1 MRRKDTFPVG
11 RSKARADATAGK
23 RVAVDSRRGGG
34 NESGM
39 IRPALI
45 ALLALFA
52 ATSLARGQTPP
63 RVTTDTGVVAGVEEG
78 PARIF
83 RAIPYAAPPVGPL
96 RWKPPAP
103 ASRWQGVRDASKD
116 GPACPQ
122 TVYEGRYNA
131 GGYQGPTSEDCL
143 TLDVFAPLAAKRAP
157 VLVWIFGGGDVAGA
171 NSIAPNDGRFFARD
185 GVVVVAMNYR
195 LGALGWFAHPA
206 LTSEAPP
213 TAPLANYG
221 LMDQIAALKWVKRNI
236 AAFGGDPGN
245 VTISGESAGGENVLT
260 LMVTPA
266 AGGLFQKAT
275 VQSGG
280 GWSAPAT
287 LAGAEQAGAALAIKL
302 GLPADATV
310 EQLRAL
316 GADALVAAGGRY
328 GPIVDGRLVVES
340 AAQGFA
346 RGHQAPA
353 PLIIG
358 SNSWEASLLP
368 PATDAAYAAAASP
381 AVRAA
386 YPDQASDPATL
397 AQAMFTDAVMGA
409 PARWFAAKASAKAGA
424 WLYEFSYIRVE
435 RRGKIPGANHTA
447 ENPYVFDTQ
456 TLVANYSTEPVD
468 RQAAAYVHECWV
480 SFANTGKPDCYVG
493 NRAWPAYDPKT
504 DALIVF
510 DAPPT
515 IVAHHRKAELD
526 AQQAAAGALIAP

>member
-1 MRRKDTFPVG
+1 ML
-11 RSKARADATAGK
+11 
-23 RVAVDSRRGGG
+23 
-34 NESGM
+34 
-39 IRPALI
+39 RPALV
-45 ALLALFA
+45 ALLASICASFA
-52 ATSLARGQTPP
+52 HGQAAST
-63 RVTTDTGVVAGVEEG
+63 VSIDTGVVAGAIEG
-78 PARIF
+78 PARIY

-96 RWKPPAP
+96 RWKPPAAP
-103 ASRWQGVRDASKD
+103 AKWRGVLDASKD

-122 TVYEGRYNA
+122 PIYPGRYNA
-131 GGYQGPTSEDCL
+131 GGYQGPVSEDCL

-171 NSIAPNDGRFFARD
+171 DSIAPNDGRFFARD

-206 LTSEAPP
+206 LTREAGP

-245 VTISGESAGGENVLT
+245 VTISGESAGGDNVLT

-266 AGGLFQKAT
+266 ARGLFQKAT

-280 GWSAPAT
+280 GWSAPVT
-287 LAGAEQAGAALAIKL
+287 LAAAEQAGETLATKL
-302 GLPADATV
+302 GLPAAATV
-310 EQLRAL
+310 DQLRAL
-316 GADALVAAGGRY
+316 SVDALVAASGRF

-368 PATDAAYAAAASP
+368 PASDAAYVAAAAPS
-381 AVRAA
+381 VRAA
-386 YPDQASDPATL
+386 YSDEASDPAKL
-397 AQAMFTDAVMGA
+397 AQAMFTDAVMAA
-409 PARWFAAKASAKAGA
+409 PARWFAAKASEKAGA
-424 WLYEFSYIRVE
+424 WLYEFSYVRVD
-435 RRGKIPGANHTA
+435 RRGKIPGANHTS

-456 TLVANYSTEPVD
+456 MIVPNYSSEIVDQD
-468 RQAAAYVHECWV
+468 RQAAGFMHACYVG
-480 SFANTGKPDCYVG
+480 FAKTGKPDCRVG
-493 NRAWPAYDPKT
+493 DRPWPAYDPKT
-504 DALIVF
+504 GELLVI
-510 DAPPT
+510 DAPPS
-515 IVAHHRKAELD
+515 IVPHYRKAQLD
-526 AQQAAAGALIAP
+526 AQEEAAAALITP